1 MAIGATVRRGTKPA
15 AGGCKLAEPSDFPG
29 SNMPAC
35 ERSTTSISTGR
46 SLATVGALTALVIA
60 WIWPLDGMARDLFAA
75 HMFQHLVVMNVAAL
89 LIAVVWQS
97 MRRER
102 DSPPKL
108 RRGELPLVTTAQL
121 AAFWIWHIPAV
132 FATTHHSPILN
143 GLMQISLFAAA
154 LLFWRAI
161 PRSRGRSAWPSIFAL
176 LATAKI
182 FCLLGA
188 ILVFSRRALYP
199 AFGDPQAW
207 ELSALEDQQLA
218 GLLMVS
224 SCAVTY
230 VAAAIALFA
239 RWLAMTESDGRGQPQ
254 WARGSSGAIIA
265 E

>member
-1 MAIGATVRRGTKPA
+1 MFE
-15 AGGCKLAEPSDFPG
+15 AEPSQHPEGSKLAKPTDSPE

-35 ERSTTSISTGR
+35 RRSTTRISIGR
-46 SLATVGALTALVIA
+46 LSAAVGALTTLLIA
-60 WIWPLDGMARDLFAA
+60 WMWPLGGMARDLFAA
-75 HMFQHLVVMNVAAL
+75 HMLQHLVVMNVAAL

-102 DSPPKL
+102 NSPPQ
-108 RRGELPLVTTAQL
+108 RGRGELPLVTTAQL
-121 AAFWIWHIPAV
+121 AALWIWHMPAI
-132 FATTHHSPILN
+132 FASAHHSPILN
-143 GLMQISLFAAA
+143 GFMQMSLFAAA

-161 PRSRGRSAWPSIFAL
+161 LRSRGRSAWPSIFAL
-176 LATAKI
+176 LATAKV

-199 AFGDPQAW
+199 VFGDPQAW

-239 RWLAMTESDGRGQPQ
+239 RWLATTESDSRGQPQ
-254 WARGSSGAIIA
+254 LARGSGGAIIA

>member
-1 MAIGATVRRGTKPA
+1 MFEAEPSQHPEGS
-15 AGGCKLAEPSDFPG
+15 KLAEPTDSPE

-35 ERSTTSISTGR
+35 RQSTTRISINR
-46 SLATVGALTALVIA
+46 SSAAVGALTALLIA
-60 WIWPLDGMARDLFAA
+60 WIWPLSGMARDLFAA
-75 HMFQHLVVMNVAAL
+75 HMLQHLVVMNVAAL

-97 MRRER
+97 MRRDG
-102 DSPPKL
+102 DSPPQ
-108 RRGELPLVTTAQL
+108 RGRGELPLVTTAQL
-121 AAFWIWHIPAV
+121 MALWIWHMPPVIAS
-132 FATTHHSPILN
+132 THHSPVLN
-143 GLMQISLFAAA
+143 GLMQMSLFAAA

-161 PRSRGRSAWPSIFAL
+161 LRSRGRSAWPSIFAL
-176 LATAKI
+176 LATAKV

-199 AFGDPQAW
+199 GFGDSQAW

-239 RWLAMTESDGRGQPQ
+239 RWLATTESDGRGQPQ
-254 WARGSSGAIIA
+254 LARGSGGAMIA